1 MPLHLAGER
10 PLENEGSRARRCC
23 NAVVVSSVGP
33 RGGATATMEGAQLLD
48 KSLLETDV
56 GICGEPLGRC
66 AGQHPVVHIFIR
78 QPANDRLETLV
89 NSLPTQGARTEV
101 LVWINT
107 KENVGSASKYELN
120 KKSCKRDKGVKGEGG
135 AG

>member
-1 MPLHLAGER
+1 MMRSQRCLSTRLASALQKTKEAICPCQALLQRDGCVQRR
-10 PLENEGSRARRCC
+10 PARWRYCC
-23 NAVVVSSVGP
+23 DGC
-33 RGGATATMEGAQLLD
+33 AQLLH

-101 LVWINT
+101 LVWIIT
-107 KENVGSASKYELN
+107 KEIFVLEVQVSMS
-120 KKSCKRDKGVKGEGG
+120 
-135 AG
+135 